1 MTSNSW
7 VRHIDHASVTA
18 GCWTLA
24 LALACLLSAC
34 ASYTPQPLVVQASLH
49 TALPALPPLSAS
61 GVAPP
66 FVAPHPFDARD
77 GLDATEVATLAV
89 LLSPDVKSARA
100 AQGVAQAQAFAAG
113 LLPDPQLSLTRDFPS
128 SNAPGLTSA
137 FNLGLAY
144 DFNQLITHGV
154 TQQASASDTEKSH
167 LDLLW
172 QEWQVVAQ
180 SQVLMNRIGQ
190 QEQLAQVLEH
200 EQAFYADLMPR
211 TRRAVAEGNLTIEA
225 LSPYLTTAAD
235 NARQL
240 NEARRAAQDNRGQ
253 LNALL
258 GLMPDVRLDLVFDRT
273 LPQLNDA
280 AVRASLI
287 SVAERRPDLRA
298 LRAGYAAQEART
310 HRAVLAQF
318 PALNIGI
325 TRVRDTAG
333 LYTSGFALGF
343 TLPLFNRNRG
353 NIAVEVATRT
363 QLRQEYEKRLNAAH
377 GDALRALRSDAQLME
392 QIRLAQGEVAQLQPL
407 ADRGEQALQA
417 GAMDALRYANL
428 RAGLLAK
435 KLELLNLEASVR
447 EQRIA
452 LRTLT
457 GIDVSNGLH
466 APSDATPQQNKLP

>member
-1 MTSNSW
+1 MNSNCGHFTRGTP
-7 VRHIDHASVTA
+7 VVAARCLPFV
-18 GCWTLA
+18 LV
-24 LALACLLSAC
+24 CLLSAC
-34 ASYTPQPLVVQASLH
+34 ASYTPQLLVSQTSLR
-49 TALPALPPLSAS
+49 TSLPNVPPQPAQ
-61 GVAPP
+61 GVTPP
-66 FVAPHPFDARD
+66 FVASHPFDARD

-100 AQGVAQAQAFAAG
+100 VQGVAQAQAFAAG
-113 LLPDPQLSLTRDFPS
+113 LLPDPQVSLTRDFPS
-128 SNAPGLTSA
+128 SSAPGLTSA

-154 TQQASASDTEKSH
+154 TKQASASDTEKSH

-190 QEQLAQVLEH
+190 QEQLAQVLEQ

-211 TRRAVAEGNLTIEA
+211 TRRAIAEGNLTIEA
-225 LSPYLTTAAD
+225 LSPYLTAAAD

-240 NEARRAAQDNRGQ
+240 NEARRAAMDNRGQ

-258 GLMPDVRLDLVFDRT
+258 GLTPDVQLDLVFDRT
-273 LPQLNDA
+273 LPPINDT
-280 AVRASLI
+280 AVRGSLS

-318 PALNIGI
+318 PALNVGI

-353 NIAVEVATRT
+353 NIAVEEATRA

-392 QIRLAQGEVAQLQPL
+392 QIRLARDEVAQLQPL
-407 ADRGEQALQA
+407 SDRGEQALRV

-428 RAGLLAK
+428 RSGLLAK
-435 KLELLNLEASVR
+435 KVELLNLEAALR

-452 LRTLT
+452 LRSLT
-457 GIDVSNGLH
+457 GMDVSIG
-466 APSDATPQQNKLP
+466 S